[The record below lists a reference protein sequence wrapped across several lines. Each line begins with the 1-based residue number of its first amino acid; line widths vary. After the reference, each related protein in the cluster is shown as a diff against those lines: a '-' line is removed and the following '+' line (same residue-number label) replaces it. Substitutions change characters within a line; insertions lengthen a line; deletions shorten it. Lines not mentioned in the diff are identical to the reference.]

1 MNHLPTYRRRPLM
14 FCQQLLAVISTY
26 TSRRT
31 LLLVVPAFLFMMF
44 PAFQVGRQLTI
55 REPRTPAQPTVV
67 LPNQWMVD
75 GEGFQPFDQAT
86 ARLPAK
92 ARLLTLTGRAVTD
105 EAVIDL
111 LATGDDS
118 LFKLDLTDTAIS
130 SRTLKRIARL
140 TSLISLRLE
149 WTSVTTADLQMLAA
163 KDQLRALALR
173 GVRLDQQGLSA
184 IAKMARLSSLVL
196 EDLQVESRLD
206 LSVLKQL
213 KSLTSLRIKNVT
225 VVNESAQS
233 LSRMT
238 QLEYLSL
245 RDTGISLAAIEQLRV
260 QLPETEISH
269 SQKKPPG
276 TRAMEKRLTS
286 GGGPLL
292 MLFCPLFML
301 VPTLAM
307 HVRTQVVDPRSRII
321 PGFPAPHLTVA
332 ALILLAFSCSLSL
345 IATFDS
351 DGSFFGMLSLV
362 TTATILLFATGYF
375 QSTLLTFSVIGG
387 IMWLSFGAPETAVQ
401 WIVLKFF
408 QETASRPAVVLLSGS
423 LVAFGCL
430 LRRMSRIHEDMPE
443 YGVTA
448 DMETFWSQRST
459 SAKRQ
464 QQRVQA
470 MWVSRSTIGVFLCD
484 SVSGW
489 LMRHLPQ
496 QPLPRRLM
504 QFQVAHGMAFV
515 TLPIMLIVMFFMMQM
530 FSGIGTG
537 QMGGRVAV
545 IGLIMMLPIMGVS
558 MILGA
563 WMQHW
568 NWFASEL
575 MFPLDRRTFVKSLL
589 SGILLD
595 GLVVLVIAEAFIAFQ
610 MAQGLD
616 SGNVPMPDFWLA
628 AAVLCG
634 ANIMSGS
641 AMLSFVLSYRSF
653 WWLLA
658 GIFGQ
663 TALFGGTTAIVMESL
678 ENGFSAPPIL
688 LPVAFAGCGLM
699 VMWLTLAWRHWNS
712 LEFG

>member
-1 MNHLPTYRRRPLM
+1 MSHLPAYRRRPLM
-14 FCQQLLAVISTY
+14 FCEQLLAVVSTY

-31 LLLVVPAFLFMMF
+31 LLVVMPAFLFMMF
-44 PAFQVGRQLTI
+44 PVFQVGRQLTV
-55 REPRTPAQPTVV
+55 REPQSPAQPAVV

-75 GEGFQPFDQAT
+75 GNGFQSFDQTT
-86 ARLPAK
+86 ARLPAGT
-92 ARLLTLTGRAVTD
+92 RLLTLTGSAVTD
-105 EAVIDL
+105 DAIIEL
-111 LATGDDS
+111 LGTGDDS
-118 LFKLDLTDTAIS
+118 LFKLDLTATEIG
-130 SRTLKRIARL
+130 SRALKRIAEL
-140 TSLISLRLE
+140 PSLISLRLE
-149 WTSVTTADLQMLAA
+149 WTSVTTADLQMLAS
-163 KDQLRALALR
+163 KDQLKALALR
-173 GVRLDQQGLSA
+173 GVRLEPQGLSA
-184 IAKMARLSSLVL
+184 ITRMSRLRSLVL
-196 EDLQVESRLD
+196 EDLRVESGLD

-213 KSLTSLRIKNVT
+213 TSLTSLRIKNVT
-225 VVNESAQS
+225 VTNETAQT
-233 LSRMT
+233 LSQMT

-245 RDTGISLAAIEQLRV
+245 RDTGLSLAAIEQLRV
-260 QLPETEISH
+260 QLPETEVNH
-269 SQKKPPG
+269 SQKRQSV
-276 TRAMEKRLTS
+276 TTAMEKRLT
-286 GGGPLL
+286 GGGSALL

-332 ALILLAFSCSLSL
+332 ALILLFLSCVLSL
-345 IATFDS
+345 IVTFDV
-351 DGSFFGMLSLV
+351 DVSFFGILSLV
-362 TTATILLFATGYF
+362 MTATILLFGTGYF

-387 IMWLSFGAPETAVQ
+387 MMWLSFGAPETAVQ
-401 WIVLKFF
+401 WIIQNFF
-408 QETASRPAVVLLSGS
+408 RETASQPAVILLFGS

-470 MWVSRSTIGVFLCD
+470 WWVSRSTIGVFLCD
-484 SVSGW
+484 HVSGW
-489 LMRHLPQ
+489 LMRHLPRR
-496 QPLPRRLM
+496 PLPRRLI
-504 QFQVAHGMAFV
+504 QFQVAHGMAVV

-530 FSGIGTG
+530 FSGFGSG
-537 QMGGRVAV
+537 PMAGGAAV
-545 IGLIMMLPIMGVS
+545 IGLIMLLPIMAVS

-575 MFPLDRRTFVKSLL
+575 MFPLDRRTFVRSLL

-595 GLVVLVIAEAFIAFQ
+595 GLVVLVIAEALIAIQVSRGF
-610 MAQGLD
+610 D
-616 SGNVPMPDFWLA
+616 SGQIPMTDFWLA

-634 ANIMSGS
+634 ANIISGS
-641 AMLSFVLSYRSF
+641 AMLSLVLSYRSF

-658 GIFGQ
+658 GILGQ
-663 TALFGGTTAIVMESL
+663 TALFGAVTAIVMETL
-678 ENGFSAPPIL
+678 ENGFAAIYVM
-688 LPVAFAGCGLM
+688 LPVAFAGCGLTAT
-699 VMWLTLAWRHWNS
+699 WLLLAWRRWSN